1 MPSVPIFKRR
11 IFTRKVIYRLFQ
23 LNVGT
28 FQKCKKCSRMR
39 TPRLSRRLPA
49 VRLGYVTD
57 ALTERA
63 WKDAVQGLGK
73 SVPTTQ
79 QALQFNKDSQAILL
93 PLLLQ
98 FSVFSIFSGP
108 KIFNSLDNEIVNSR
122 SLSSFRKIP
131 SSETQGQLVGSIKCL
146 WWKFTVRST
155 RAPGH
160 LLLPNQFQK
169 RLNCPL
175 LIGQKKIF
183 LANQR
188 RGAAGWLWCFLTRRS
203 FPHRLP

>member
-146 WWKFTVRST
+146 W
-155 RAPGH
+155 
-160 LLLPNQFQK
+160 
-169 RLNCPL
+169 
-175 LIGQKKIF
+175 
-183 LANQR
+183 
-188 RGAAGWLWCFLTRRS
+188 
-203 FPHRLP
+203 